1 MPDVAVQ
8 NELHSRRVHTPA
20 RGTDTDVMMRVVK
33 IGMFCFPLMAITMP
47 ERESPI
53 SFGSIDGLALA
64 KLLALLTVVVMGS
77 LVLVQQWL
85 QARTQCVQGTVSQE
99 PSVMSALRA
108 LFPYLVFLGWAILS
122 VTWSARVSISLGQA
136 GGVTSLVI
144 ISGLVAVVASR
155 DGGAERV
162 LKCLS
167 VSLLALSVLLL
178 VIHLAFPGLSGLD
191 RRMLIAG
198 EDGIVHPTAASA
210 NASLGLLL
218 AVCCFFIQRYGW
230 AKRMLIAGVC
240 IHGTVLI
247 LASSRAAWGM
257 TLVTVPLCLFLTGD
271 NIRRAWIGL
280 ATGVSVLFQ
289 ILFDPGFHSFNQ
301 NENLGVSYMMRGQSI
316 TQLKA
321 FSGREEMWTKVWNEY
336 LKAPFTGHGYFL
348 TSSTGQMEVWE
359 MLANHTA
366 HNIYLQV
373 LSGTGIIG
381 LFLFVIAIGS
391 LALRFTKLSGGDQ
404 ASRNMFMLLVLVM
417 LWFAGWSLFSASF
430 MGPVRSES
438 VVFYTMLGLGIGQ
451 GIRLAPR
458 PLATRRP
465 DDSYID
471 SDSGRSRGIAANTG
485 RRQVPAWLSRDRLR
499 SGIAMLD
506 QMVVSG
512 TSFLTIVIVE
522 RACGSEGLGL
532 FSLAISAVIFSR
544 GIQQS
549 LISTPFTVF
558 RSRIAQRINLRAYAG
573 ASLLSSVSFAG
584 VLLVITT
591 LVAIF
596 FGWFQ
601 PASEINDLVWVL
613 VLTIPSAVMWEFAR
627 RFDMAG
633 LNMTGAVVLDIGVSV
648 IQIGALLAL
657 ASLGLLTS
665 SLSVLLVGV
674 SSLVMV
680 TGWMFARRSS
690 FRIER
695 AIVRESVKNDWNLGR
710 WLVVDQ
716 VVCFVQLYGMHWLL
730 SLIIAASAT
739 GVFAACASIAALA
752 GPFLAGIGNYL
763 SPQFAETVASGDRR
777 ETLRLYWRTTGVLCC
792 VVGTFAIG
800 AMCFGA
806 ELLNLIYN
814 NPTYQDYA
822 IVVGILAMRMLFG
835 IPALGAHHGL
845 VAMEYPRGS
854 MQATVFGTIVALLL
868 AVPCIFNFGV
878 LGAAIAVTIGTG
890 CETALL
896 ILIFR
901 IRFKTWKW
909 KDES

>member
-1 MPDVAVQ
+1 MP
-8 NELHSRRVHTPA
+8 SRCK
-20 RGTDTDVMMRVVK
+20 DTDVMMRVIK

-47 ERESPI
+47 ERDSPI
-53 SFGSIDGLALA
+53 SFGSIDAIAFA
-64 KLLALLTVVVMGS
+64 KLLALLAVVLFGS
-77 LVLVQQWL
+77 LVLLQQWL
-85 QARTQCVQGTVSQE
+85 QANTRCALGTVSFE
-99 PSVMSALRA
+99 PSVRSAFRA
-108 LFPYLVFLGWAILS
+108 LLPYVVFLGWAVLS

-136 GGVTSLVI
+136 GGVTSLLI
-144 ISGLVAVVASR
+144 ISSLVAIVAAEK
-155 DGGAERV
+155 GGVERV

-178 VIHLAFPGLSGLD
+178 VMHVAFPGLSGLD

-210 NASLGLLL
+210 NASLGLLIG
-218 AVCCFFIQRYGW
+218 VCCLCIKRYVW
-230 AKRMLIAGVC
+230 AKPMLIAAIC
-240 IHGTVLI
+240 IHGPVLV

-257 TLVTVPLCLFLTGD
+257 TIVTIPLCLFLTGD
-271 NIRRAWIGL
+271 NFRRAWLGL
-280 ATGVSVLFQ
+280 AAGVG
-289 ILFDPGFHSFNQ
+289 ILVQMFYDPGFHSFNQ

-348 TSSTGQMEVWE
+348 TSSTGEMEVWE

-373 LSGTGIIG
+373 LSGTGLIG
-381 LFLFVIAIGS
+381 LLLFVVAIGS
-391 LALRFTKLSGGDQ
+391 LLLRFTKLSRGNQ
-404 ASRNMFMLLVLVM
+404 ESRELFMLLVLVM

-451 GIRLAPR
+451 GIRVAPR
-458 PLATRRP
+458 PLSTRLREIGFAGREAH
-465 DDSYID
+465 DS
-471 SDSGRSRGIAANTG
+471 RTTAAKKQPLWT
-485 RRQVPAWLSRDRLR
+485 PAWLNRNRLR
-499 SGIAMLD
+499 SGLAMLD

-532 FSLAISAVIFSR
+532 FSLAISAVIFTR

-558 RSRIAQRINLRAYAG
+558 RSRIAERMNPASYAG
-573 ASLLSSVSFAG
+573 ASLVSSVAFAG
-584 VLLVITT
+584 IMLVVTGLI
-591 LVAIF
+591 AII

-601 PASEINDLVWVL
+601 QASVSNHLVWVL
-613 VLTIPSAVMWEFAR
+613 VLTIPSAVLWEFAR

-633 LNMTGAVVLDIGVSV
+633 LNMKGAVTLDIGVSV
-648 IQIGALLAL
+648 LQLGSLLVV
-657 ASLGLLTS
+657 ASMGLLNS
-665 SLSVLLVGV
+665 AVSVVLVGV

-680 TGWMFARRSS
+680 IAWMFARRSS
-690 FRIER
+690 FRIEP
-695 AIVRESVKNDWNLGR
+695 AVVVESFKNDWNLGR
-710 WLVVDQ
+710 WLLVDQ
-716 VVCFVQLYGMHWLL
+716 AVCFVQLYGMHWLL
-730 SLIIAASAT
+730 TLMIAASAT
-739 GVFAACASIAALA
+739 GIFAACASIAALA
-752 GPFLAGIGNYL
+752 GPFMAGIGNYL

-777 ETLRLYWRTTGVLCC
+777 ETLRLYWRTTAVLGC
-792 VVGTFAIG
+792 VVGTFAFG
-800 AMCFGA
+800 AMFFGA

-814 NPTYQDYA
+814 NPEYQSYA

-854 MQATVFGTIVALLL
+854 MQATVFGTLLALIL
-868 AVPCIFNFGV
+868 AVPLISQLGV
-878 LGAAIAVTIGTG
+878 LGAAIAVTLGTG
-890 CETALL
+890 CETAFLVL
-896 ILIFR
+896 AFR
-901 IRFKTWKW
+901 ARFKNWKW
-909 KDES
+909 KDER